1 MAPSTLD
8 EAVRLMAEKGSRAKA
23 LAGGTDVL
31 VQLRAKRYLIDR
43 LVDIK
48 KIPEMNELTCT
59 EQAVCSLG

>member
-1 MAPSTLD
+1 MD
-8 EAVRLMAEKGSRAKA
+8 EAVRLMADKGSRARA

-48 KIPEMNELTCT
+48 KIPEAQLLSEFDKL
-59 EQAVCSLG
+59 EEKQAEG